1 MLMGMDER
9 PNRIPDAVPKASS
22 EPLPEISSFL
32 EPFAPLFRRSQS
44 RHSLERYITG
54 LLTDLDRKNCDTIA
68 AAVAGTST
76 ERLQHLLTDADWDSR
91 QLDAARVRSL
101 SEKSPQEGGIL
112 VLDDTS
118 FPKKGKSSVGVA
130 RQYCGALGK
139 RANCQVVV
147 SAHYVA
153 DELQSSRPL
162 HWPVSAQLYLPEGW
176 ANDRGRRERA
186 HVPEEVGFRSKPQIA
201 LSLVDLSLEW
211 GVPFEVVVA
220 DSGYGKYPMFLEGLE
235 ERKLPYVSGVES
247 TFGVRRPEEV
257 VAAKEAGAPPY
268 KGRGQPP
275 KERPAPLYTAKEVI
289 ESLPEERWQTVVW
302 REGTKGT
309 LSKQMV
315 ALRAHRAT
323 GSDRHSTT
331 HERVVTAQEGWLIA
345 ERPLRRSE
353 KGEDLPDEE
362 ELKYYY
368 SSLGADV
375 SLERLAALAKSRWAI
390 EQFYEDAKEE
400 CGLGDYQG
408 RRWDGVHRHLALV
421 MVAYSFLMLHSSVT
435 TAGAESSSSS
445 SEKAFFPLGQAHDAA
460 GHPQAGTGVVA
471 RRSGEVVR
479 RNRQDKDL
487 SSSQKLTK

>member
-1 MLMGMDER
+1 MLVDMDER
-9 PNRIPDAVPKASS
+9 PNRIPDAVPKASTD
-22 EPLPEISSFL
+22 PLPEIAQFL
-32 EPFAPLFRRSQS
+32 KPFAPLFRRSPS

-76 ERLQHLLTDADWDSR
+76 ERLQHLLTDADWYSR
-91 QLDAARVRSL
+91 QLDGARVRSL
-101 SEKSPQEGGIL
+101 SEKSPEGGIL

-118 FPKKGKSSVGVA
+118 FPKQGKSSVGVA

-147 SAHYVA
+147 SAHYVV
-153 DELQSSRPL
+153 DEPESSRPL
-162 HWPVSAQLYLPEGW
+162 HWPVCAQLYLPESW
-176 ANDRGRRERA
+176 AQDQKLREKA
-186 HVPEEVGFRSKPQIA
+186 HIPDEVQFWSKPHIA
-201 LSLVDLSLEW
+201 LSLVELSGEW

-235 ERKLPYVSGVES
+235 ERKLPYVCGVES
-247 TFGVRRPEEV
+247 TFGVRLPEEV
-257 VAAKEAGAPPY
+257 RAAKEAGAPPY
-268 KGRGQPP
+268 RRGRGQPP

-289 ESLPEERWQTVVW
+289 GSLPEEAWQTVLW

-315 ALRAHRAT
+315 ALRVHRAT

-345 ERPLRRSE
+345 ERPLRRAAE
-353 KGEDLPDEE
+353 EDLPGEE

-368 SSLGADV
+368 SSLGAEV
-375 SLERLAALAKSRWAI
+375 PLKRLAALAKSRWAI
-390 EQFYEDAKEE
+390 EQFYEDAKGE

-408 RRWDGVHRHLALV
+408 RRWDGLHRHLAL
-421 MVAYSFLMLHSSVT
+421 
-435 TAGAESSSSS
+435 
-445 SEKAFFPLGQAHDAA
+445 
-460 GHPQAGTGVVA
+460 
-471 RRSGEVVR
+471 
-479 RNRQDKDL
+479 
-487 SSSQKLTK
+487 

>member
-1 MLMGMDER
+1 MLVGMDHR
-9 PNRIPDAVPKASS
+9 PNIPDAVPKASS

-44 RHSLERYITG
+44 RHSLERYVTG

-76 ERLQHLLTDADWDSR
+76 ERLQHLLTDADWDSLE
-91 QLDAARVRSL
+91 LDGARVRSL
-101 SEKSPQEGGIL
+101 SEKSPEGAIL

-118 FPKKGKSSVGVA
+118 FPKRGKSSVGVA

-153 DELQSSRPL
+153 DETESSRPL
-162 HWPVSAQLYLPEGW
+162 HWPVCAQLYLPEEW

-201 LSLVDLSLEW
+201 LSLVDLSVEW

-220 DSGYGKYPMFLEGLE
+220 DSGYGKYPKFLEGLE
-235 ERKLPYVSGVES
+235 ERKLPYVCGVES
-247 TFGVRRPEEV
+247 TFGVRLPEEV
-257 VAAKEAGAPPY
+257 RAAKETGAPPY

-275 KERPAPLYTAKEVI
+275 KERPAPLYTAEQI
-289 ESLPEERWQTVVW
+289 LLGSLPKEAWRTVAW

-315 ALRAHRAT
+315 AVRAHRAT

-331 HERVVTAQEGWLIA
+331 HERVVTAEEGWLIA
-345 ERPLRRSE
+345 ERPLQPAGDNKS
-353 KGEDLPDEE
+353 GEE
-362 ELKYYY
+362 EQLKYYY
-368 SSLGADV
+368 SSLGAEV
-375 SLERLAALAKSRWAI
+375 PLERLVALAKSRWAI
-390 EQFYEDAKEE
+390 EQFYEDAKGE
-400 CGLGDYQG
+400 CGFGDYQG
-408 RRWDGVHRHLALV
+408 RRWDGLHRHLALV
-421 MVAYSFLMLHSSVT
+421 MMAYSFLMLHSSVT
-435 TAGAESSSSS
+435 ASADSSSSS
-445 SEKAFFPLGQAHDAA
+445 SGEVFFPYEAAHDASGDPPTGA
-460 GHPQAGTGVVA
+460 GMAA
-471 RRSGEVVR
+471 RRSGGVVR
-479 RNRQDKDL
+479 RN
-487 SSSQKLTK
+487 

>member
-1 MLMGMDER
+1 MLVGMDER

-22 EPLPEISSFL
+22 DPLPEISAFL

-44 RHSLERYITG
+44 RHSLERYVTG

-68 AAVAGTST
+68 AALAGTST
-76 ERLQHLLTDADWDSR
+76 ERLQHLLTDADWDSKE
-91 QLDAARVRSL
+91 LDGARVRSL
-101 SEKSPQEGGIL
+101 SAKSPKGGVL

-153 DELQSSRPL
+153 DEPESSRPL
-162 HWPVSAQLYLPEGW
+162 HWPVCAQLYLPETW
-176 ANDRGRRERA
+176 AKDTQLREKA
-186 HVPEEVGFRSKPQIA
+186 HVPEEVGFRNKPQIA
-201 LSLVDLSLEW
+201 LSLVGLSGEW
-211 GVPFEVVVA
+211 GVPFDVVVA
-220 DSGYGKYPMFLEGLE
+220 DCGYGKYPRFLEGLE
-235 ERKLPYVSGVES
+235 ERKLPYVCGVES
-247 TFGVRRPEEV
+247 TFGVRLPEEV

-275 KERPAPLYTAKEVI
+275 KERPAPLYTAEGVVG
-289 ESLPEERWQTVVW
+289 SLPEQAWQTVLW

-315 ALRAHRAT
+315 AVRAHRAT

-331 HERVVTAQEGWLIA
+331 HERVLTAAEGWLIA
-345 ERPLRRSE
+345 ERPLRSE
-353 KGEDLPDEE
+353 GKEPSEE

-368 SSLGADV
+368 SSLGAQV
-375 SLERLAALAKSRWAI
+375 PLERLAALAKSRWAI
-390 EQFYEDAKEE
+390 EQFYEDAKGE

-408 RRWDGVHRHLALV
+408 RRWDGLHRHLALV
-421 MVAYSFLMLHSSVT
+421 MVAYSFLMLHSSIL
-435 TAGAESSSSS
+435 GEDSSPSS

-460 GHPQAGTGVVA
+460 GHP
-471 RRSGEVVR
+471 
-479 RNRQDKDL
+479 
-487 SSSQKLTK
+487 

>member
-1 MLMGMDER
+1 MLVGMEQR

-22 EPLPEISSFL
+22 DPLPEISAFL
-32 EPFAPLFRRSQS
+32 EPFTPLFRRSQS

-68 AAVAGTST
+68 AALAGTST
-76 ERLQHLLTDADWDSR
+76 ERLQHLLTDADWDSKE
-91 QLDAARVRSL
+91 LDGARVRSL
-101 SEKSPQEGGIL
+101 SAKSPKGGVL

-118 FPKKGKSSVGVA
+118 FPKQGKSSVGVA

-153 DELQSSRPL
+153 DETESSRPL
-162 HWPVSAQLYLPEGW
+162 HWPVCAQLYLPESW
-176 ANDRGRRERA
+176 AKDPPQLREKA
-186 HVPEEVGFRSKPQIA
+186 HVPEEVKFRTKPEIA
-201 LSLVDLSLEW
+201 LSLVELSGEW
-211 GVPFEVVVA
+211 GVPFEVVVT

-235 ERKLPYVSGVES
+235 ERKLPYVCGVES
-247 TFGVRRPEEV
+247 TFGVRQVPEEV
-257 VAAKEAGAPPY
+257 VAAKQAGAPPY

-289 ESLPEERWQTVVW
+289 GAVPQEAWQTVLW

-309 LSKQMV
+309 LGKQMV

-331 HERVVTAQEGWLIA
+331 HELVVTAQEGWLIA
-345 ERPLRRSE
+345 ERPLRRSAGE
-353 KGEDLPDEE
+353 EDLSGEE

-368 SSLGADV
+368 SSLGAEV
-375 SLERLAALAKSRWAI
+375 PLERLAALAKSRWAI
-390 EQFYEDAKEE
+390 EQFYEDAKGE

-408 RRWDGVHRHLALV
+408 RRWDGLHRHLALV

-435 TAGAESSSSS
+435 ADADSSSSS
-445 SEKAFFPLGQAHDAA
+445 SEKAFFPLGQAHGAA
-460 GHPQAGTGVVA
+460 GRP
-471 RRSGEVVR
+471 
-479 RNRQDKDL
+479 
-487 SSSQKLTK
+487 

>member
-1 MLMGMDER
+1 MLVSMDER
-9 PNRIPDAVPKASS
+9 PNIPDAVPKASS

-44 RHSLERYITG
+44 RHSLERYVTG

-76 ERLQHLLTDADWDSR
+76 ERLQHLLTDWDS
-91 QLDAARVRSL
+91 QELDGARVRSL
-101 SEKSPQEGGIL
+101 SEKSPEGAIL

-118 FPKKGKSSVGVA
+118 FPKQGKSSVGVA

-153 DELQSSRPL
+153 DEPESSRPL
-162 HWPVSAQLYLPEGW
+162 HWPVCAQLYLPEEW
-176 ANDRGRRERA
+176 ASDPQRRQRA
-186 HVPEEVGFRSKPQIA
+186 HVSEEVGFRSKPQIA
-201 LSLVDLSLEW
+201 LSLVDLSGEW
-211 GVPFEVVVA
+211 GVSFDVVVA
-220 DSGYGKYPMFLEGLE
+220 DSGYGKYPKFLEGLD
-235 ERKLPYVSGVES
+235 ERKLPYVCGVES
-247 TFGVRRPEEV
+247 TFGVRLPEEV
-257 VAAKEAGAPPY
+257 RAAKETGAPPY
-268 KGRGQPP
+268 RGRGRPP

-289 ESLPEERWQTVVW
+289 GAVPHEAWQTVLW

-315 ALRAHRAT
+315 AVRAHRAT

-331 HERVVTAQEGWLIA
+331 HERVVTAAEEGWLIA
-345 ERPLRRSE
+345 ERPLRRRRSGGE
-353 KGEDLPDEE
+353 EDLSGEE

-375 SLERLAALAKSRWAI
+375 PLERLAALAKSRWAI
-390 EQFYEDAKEE
+390 EQFYEDAKGE

-408 RRWDGVHRHLALV
+408 RRWDGLHRHLALV
-421 MVAYSFLMLHSSVT
+421 MVAYSFLILHSSIL
-435 TAGAESSSSS
+435 GEDSSHQ
-445 SEKAFFPLGQAHDAA
+445 EEEEAFSPL
-460 GHPQAGTGVVA
+460 
-471 RRSGEVVR
+471 
-479 RNRQDKDL
+479 
-487 SSSQKLTK
+487 

>member
-1 MLMGMDER
+1 MLVGMDHQ
-9 PNRIPDAVPKASS
+9 PHIPDAVPKASS
-22 EPLPEISSFL
+22 EPLPEIAQFL
-32 EPFAPLFRRSQS
+32 KPFAPLFRRSQS
-44 RHSLERYITG
+44 RHSLERYVTG

-76 ERLQHLLTDADWDSR
+76 ERLQHLLTDADWDS
-91 QLDAARVRSL
+91 QELDGARVRSL
-101 SEKSPQEGGIL
+101 SEKSPEGAIL

-147 SAHYVA
+147 SAEYVA
-153 DELQSSRPL
+153 DELESSRPL
-162 HWPVSAQLYLPEGW
+162 HWPVCAQLYLPESW
-176 ANDRGRRERA
+176 AKDRGRRERA
-186 HVPEEVGFRSKPQIA
+186 HVPDEVRFRSKPQIA
-201 LSLVDLSLEW
+201 LSLVDLSGEW

-235 ERKLPYVSGVES
+235 ERKLPYVCGVES
-247 TFGVRRPEEV
+247 TFGVRLPEEV
-257 VAAKEAGAPPY
+257 RAAKEAGAPPY
-268 KGRGQPP
+268 RGRGQPP

-289 ESLPEERWQTVVW
+289 ASLPQEAWQTVSW

-323 GSDRHSTT
+323 GSPRMSTT
-331 HERVVTAQEGWLIA
+331 HERVVTAAEGWLIA
-345 ERPLRRSE
+345 ERLLRSE
-353 KGEDLPDEE
+353 GEDLPDEE

-368 SSLGADV
+368 SSLEAGV

-390 EQFYEDAKEE
+390 EQFYEDAKGE
-400 CGLGDYQG
+400 CGLSDYQG
-408 RRWDGVHRHLALV
+408 RRWDGLHRHLALV
-421 MVAYSFLMLHSSVT
+421 MVAYSFLMLHSSIL
-435 TAGAESSSSS
+435 GKDL
-445 SEKAFFPLGQAHDAA
+445 SEEEEAFSPRFSGQAHDAA
-460 GHPQAGTGVVA
+460 SDSPAGTDVVA
-471 RRSGEVVR
+471 GGSGALVH

-487 SSSQKLTK
+487 PSS

>member
-1 MLMGMDER
+1 MLVGMDER

-22 EPLPEISSFL
+22 EPLPEISAFL

-44 RHSLERYITG
+44 RHSLERYVTG

-68 AAVAGTST
+68 AALAGTST
-76 ERLQHLLTDADWDSR
+76 ERLQHLLTDADWDSKE
-91 QLDAARVRSL
+91 LDGARVRSL
-101 SEKSPQEGGIL
+101 SAKSPEGGVL

-130 RQYCGALGK
+130 RQYCGTLGK

-153 DELQSSRPL
+153 DETESSRPL
-162 HWPVSAQLYLPEGW
+162 HWPVCAQLYLPESW
-176 ANDRGRRERA
+176 TKDRQLREKS

-201 LSLVDLSLEW
+201 LSLVDLSREW

-235 ERKLPYVSGVES
+235 ERKLPYVCGVES
-247 TFGVRRPEEV
+247 TFGVRLPEEV
-257 VAAKEAGAPPY
+257 RAAKQAGAPPY

-275 KERPAPLYTAKEVI
+275 KERPAPLHTAKEVI
-289 ESLPEERWQTVVW
+289 GTLPHEAWQTVLW

-309 LSKQMV
+309 LGKQMV
-315 ALRAHRAT
+315 ALRVHRAT

-331 HERVVTAQEGWLIA
+331 HELVLTAEEGWLIA
-345 ERPLRRSE
+345 ERPLRRSAGE
-353 KGEDLPDEE
+353 EDLSGEE

-368 SSLGADV
+368 SSLSADV
-375 SLERLAALAKSRWAI
+375 PLERLAALAKSRWAI
-390 EQFYEDAKEE
+390 EQFYEDAKGE

-408 RRWDGVHRHLALV
+408 RRWDGLHRHLALV
-421 MVAYSFLMLHSSVT
+421 MVAYSFLMLHSSI
-435 TAGAESSSSS
+435 TAGADSSSSS
-445 SEKAFFPLGQAHDAA
+445 SSQKKTFSPLGQAHDAT
-460 GHPQAGTGVVA
+460 GHP
-471 RRSGEVVR
+471 
-479 RNRQDKDL
+479 
-487 SSSQKLTK
+487 